1 MIRVCQ
7 CVSKI
12 PGKQSWRDFFEATK
26 LWRVEACL
34 CEGLLV
40 QVASL
45 QDKPKFED
53 GEKNDDDEAEKENK
67 ENQQENKQDKH
78 EEKAEKPKKD
88 KQDKHKPT
96 KAEKLAKQASAEVVT
111 ECPWMMSKLQKTP
124 ITFRKSSVFS
134 LKGEATGWEAAG
146 QKA

>member
-1 MIRVCQ
+1 MCP
-7 CVSKI
+7 KFL
-12 PGKQSWRDFFEATK
+12 GNNHEGTFLKQQSREGLK
-26 LWRVEACL
+26 LVRF

-111 ECPWMMSKLQKTP
+111 EYPWMMSKLQKNSNNLSEVQRSFP
-124 ITFRKSSVFS
+124 WKEKPQAEKQPAKKRK
-134 LKGEATGWEAAG
+134 A
-146 QKA
+146 

>member
-12 PGKQSWRDFFEATK
+12 PLKQSWSDFFEATRP
-26 LWRVEACL
+26 WRVEACPL

-45 QDKPKFED
+45 QDKPKDSNED

-67 ENQQENKQDKH
+67 ENQHENKQDKH

-96 KAEKLAKQASAEVVT
+96 KAEKLAKQAGAEVPPRV
-111 ECPWMMSKLQKTP
+111 MSKLQK
-124 ITFRKSSVFS
+124 
-134 LKGEATGWEAAG
+134 L
-146 QKA
+146 Q